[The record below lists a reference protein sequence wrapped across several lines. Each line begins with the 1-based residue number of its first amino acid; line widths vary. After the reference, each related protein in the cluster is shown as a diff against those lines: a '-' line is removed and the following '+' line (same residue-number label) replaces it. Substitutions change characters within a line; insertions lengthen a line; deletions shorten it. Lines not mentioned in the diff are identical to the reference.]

1 MSNPK
6 SNNRQNPNS
15 NSKPNHSAYNN
26 PIFDDIDEEA
36 EKQNKFVKLKDG
48 ESKIL
53 QFYPTRIEKVGVDFA
68 GDGKLTT
75 RINYI
80 VTDPSDKNQG
90 EKVISFAITNARRIN
105 NFLRRGNSLLEII
118 RTGSDRNTKYDFI
131 PA

>member
-6 SNNRQNPNS
+6 SNNRQSRNPNQTS
-15 NSKPNHSAYNN
+15 YNN

-36 EKQNKFVKLKDG
+36 EKQNKFLKLKDG
-48 ESKIL
+48 ESKTL
-53 QFYPTRIEKVGVDFA
+53 QFYPSRIEKVGVDFD

-75 RINYI
+75 RVNYI
-80 VTDPSDKNQG
+80 VTDPTDKNQS

-131 PA
+131 PAQ

>member
-6 SNNRQNPNS
+6 NNRQSPNPNQS
-15 NSKPNHSAYNN
+15 SAYNN
-26 PIFDDIDEEA
+26 PVFDDIDEEA
-36 EKQNKFVKLKDG
+36 EKQNKFLKLKDG
-48 ESKIL
+48 ESKTL

-75 RINYI
+75 RVNYI
-80 VTDPSDKNQG
+80 VTDPTDKTQG

-118 RTGSDRNTKYDFI
+118 RTGGDRNTKYDFI